1 MSFEVFPRIFGDLS
15 SLSRVLQQLG
25 KAGIP
30 SDPPLPNPREVL
42 EWKIRNL
49 RDLLQVFQLT
59 GELGAAGIWGME
71 PGIPEGSEPEPSGVG
86 NAGKVGNSRL
96 GI

>member
-1 MSFEVFPRIFGDLS
+1 MTSLPPLS
-15 SLSRVLQQLG
+15 PGFLQRLG

-71 PGIPEGSEPEPSGVG
+71 PGIPEGSVG
-86 NAGKVGNSRL
+86 NAGKVGNSPRL